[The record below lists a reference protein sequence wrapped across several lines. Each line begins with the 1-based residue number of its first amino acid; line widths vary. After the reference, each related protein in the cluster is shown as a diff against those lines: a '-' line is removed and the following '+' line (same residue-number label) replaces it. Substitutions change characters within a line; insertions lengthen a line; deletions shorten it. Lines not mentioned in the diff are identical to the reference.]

1 MAKIEHWDISGDTK
15 EEMWN
20 KIVGAPKEDVAETQ
34 KQALKLF
41 HGMYG
46 QTCLEI
52 GAGVGRLMA
61 FAGARFLSVIG
72 TDWSRSMVNESVRYL
87 GYRYWM
93 RVVLVDG
100 YKLPFG
106 DDSFDFI
113 YSFTCFQHMQDL
125 GMIRSLIFEA
135 YRVLKPGKL
144 VRVQTVLDEHGS
156 YDGITFPS
164 ADSFAEEFK
173 RAGFQWVDAH
183 VEDSWIWV
191 TMRKPEEK

>member
-20 KIVGAPKEDVAETQ
+20 KIVGAPKEDVAETRE
-34 KQALKLF
+34 QALKLF

-100 YKLPFG
+100 YKLPFADG
-106 DDSFDFI
+106 SFDFI

-125 GMIRSLIFEA
+125 GMIRSLIFES

-144 VRVQTVLDEHGS
+144 IRVQTVLDEHGS

-164 ADSFAEEFK
+164 AESFAEEFK
-173 RAGFQWVDAH
+173 RAGFHWVDAH

-191 TMRKPEEK
+191 TMRKPEAT